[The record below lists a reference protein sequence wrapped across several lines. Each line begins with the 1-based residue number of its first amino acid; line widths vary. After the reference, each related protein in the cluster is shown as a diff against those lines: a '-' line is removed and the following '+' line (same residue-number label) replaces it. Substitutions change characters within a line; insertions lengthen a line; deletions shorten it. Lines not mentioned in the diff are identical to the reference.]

1 MKFLDAPLPPPLAA
15 ALRACRPHFL
25 AVAGYSA
32 LINLLLLAPTIYMM
46 QVYDRVVP
54 TEGRLTLLY
63 LTLVVAFALATQTA
77 LETVRS
83 RLLTLAGLRL
93 DRLLAGRILQRLM
106 GAMAPGASAQGM
118 REFDIV
124 RQALA
129 GPVATAAFDIPWT
142 PIYVLVA
149 FMIHPALGLLTVV
162 GGVVLVTL
170 AILNERATRTRN
182 REAFQAQ
189 SQAYASQEAAA
200 ANAEVVRALGM
211 RGALRER
218 QLADRRT
225 GLDLSARAQFTGGG
239 YAAATKFTRMF
250 LQSAALGLGA
260 WLAVEKQISV
270 GAIIAA
276 SVLLS
281 RALQPIEQVVGAW
294 GVVGQARGAL
304 NNLIKL
310 FPGRGLEV
318 AGTQLPTPTGA
329 LALEQVAVRAP
340 GEGPLLLRGVSLR
353 LAPGEVLGV
362 IGPSGAGKT
371 TLARLAAA
379 ATSPDAGVVRLDGA
393 NLADWDSDRLGR
405 HIGYVPQDSAL
416 IAGSIKDNISR
427 FAIWAGKDEAAGAEA
442 RTDIAA
448 IDAAVV
454 AAAQAAGAHEMIL
467 RLPGGYDTV
476 LGAGGR
482 GLSAGQAQRVALAR
496 ALYGAPPLLVLD
508 EPNSALDADG
518 EQALNLAILAAK
530 TRGAAVLIVA
540 HRTGIL
546 NIADRLLVLRDGQV
560 ERLGPRADVI
570 AQMAAAAQSPAQAPA
585 HGPDHNPAQNPAKS
599 PARANP
605 GFNTVA
611 LQAAKP

>member
-1 MKFLDAPLPPPLAA
+1 VKFLDAPLPPPLAA
-15 ALRACRPHFL
+15 ALRACKPHFM
-25 AVAGYSA
+25 AVAAFSA
-32 LINLLLLAPTIYMM
+32 LINVLLLAPTIYMM

-63 LTLVVAFALATQTA
+63 LTLIVAFALGTQTA
-77 LETVRS
+77 LESVRS

-93 DRLLAGRILQRLM
+93 DRLLAGGILQKLM
-106 GAMAPGASAQGM
+106 SAMAPGSSSQGM
-118 REFDIV
+118 REFDII
-124 RQALA
+124 RQALS

-149 FMIHPALGLLTVV
+149 FMIHPALGVLTVA

-170 AILNERATRTRN
+170 AILNERATRSRN
-182 REAFQAQ
+182 REAFIAQ

-225 GLDLSARAQFTGGG
+225 GLDLSAKAQFTGGG
-239 YAAATKFTRMF
+239 YAAATRFTRMF

-260 WLAVEKQISV
+260 WLAVEKQISA

-294 GVVGQARGAL
+294 TVVGQARGAL

-310 FPGRGLEV
+310 FPNKGLEV
-318 AGTQLPTPTGA
+318 SGTQLPTPTGA
-329 LALEQVAVRAP
+329 LALEQVSVRAP
-340 GEGPLLLRGVSLR
+340 GEGPVLLRGVSLR
-353 LAPGEVLGV
+353 LSPGEVLGV

-371 TLARLAAA
+371 TLARLAAGA
-379 ATSPDAGVVRLDGA
+379 ITPDAGTVRLDGA
-393 NLADWDSDRLGR
+393 NLTDWDGDRLGR

-427 FAIWAGKDEAAGAEA
+427 FAAWASEGGASEGVDAGQPGGNG
-442 RTDIAA
+442 IAA

-454 AAAQAAGAHEMIL
+454 VAAQAAGVHELIL
-467 RLPGGYDTV
+467 RLPSGYDTV

-496 ALYGAPPLLVLD
+496 ALYGAPSLLVLD

-518 EQALNLAILAAK
+518 ELALNQAILVAK
-530 TRGAAVLIVA
+530 SRGAAVMIVA

-546 NIADRLLVLRDGQV
+546 NIADRLLVLREGQV
-560 ERLGPRADVI
+560 ERIGPRAEVV
-570 AQMAAAAQSPAQAPA
+570 AQMAAAAKNPPRPNGNPNPSPSASTA
-585 HGPDHNPAQNPAKS
+585 
-599 PARANP
+599 
-605 GFNTVA
+605 VA

>member
-1 MKFLDAPLPPPLAA
+1 VKFLDAPLPPPLAA

-25 AVAGYSA
+25 AVAVFSA
-32 LINLLLLAPTIYMM
+32 MINILLLAPTIYMM

-63 LTLVVAFALATQTA
+63 LTLVVAFALGTQTA
-77 LETVRS
+77 LESVRS

-93 DRLLAGRILQRLM
+93 DRLLAGGILQKLM
-106 GAMAPGASAQGM
+106 GAMTPGSSAQGM

-129 GPVATAAFDIPWT
+129 GPAAVAAFDIPWT

-149 FMIHPALGLLTVV
+149 FMIHPALGAMTIV
-162 GGVVLVTL
+162 GGAVLVAL
-170 AILNERATRTRN
+170 AILNERATRTRA
-182 REAFQAQ
+182 REAFVAQA
-189 SQAYASQEAAA
+189 QAYASQEAAA

-218 QLADRRT
+218 QLADRRN
-225 GLDLSARAQFTGGG
+225 GLDLSAKAQFTGGG
-239 YAAATKFTRMF
+239 YSAATKFTRMF

-260 WLAVEKQISV
+260 WLAVDKQISA

-276 SVLLS
+276 SVLMS
-281 RALQPIEQVVGAW
+281 RALQPIEQLVGSW
-294 GVVGQARGAL
+294 SIVGQARGAI

-310 FPGRGLEV
+310 FPNRGMEV
-318 AGTQLPTPTGA
+318 SGTQLPAPTGA

-340 GEGPLLLRGVSLR
+340 GEGPILLRGVSLR
-353 LAPGEVLGV
+353 LAPGEILGV

-371 TLARLAAA
+371 TLARVAAGA
-379 ATSPDAGVVRLDGA
+379 ITPDAGTVRLDGA
-393 NLADWDSDRLGR
+393 SLTDWDGDRLGR

-427 FAIWAGKDEAAGAEA
+427 FSTWALRDGTGGDPAV
-442 RTDIAA
+442 

-454 AAAQAAGAHEMIL
+454 SAAQAAGVHELIL
-467 RLPGGYDTV
+467 RFPNGYDTM

-496 ALYGAPPLLVLD
+496 ALYGEPSLLVLD

-518 EQALNLAILAAK
+518 EGALNNAILAAK
-530 TRGAAVLIVA
+530 ARNAAILIVA

-546 NIADRLLVLRDGQV
+546 NIADRLLVLREGQV
-560 ERLGPRADVI
+560 ERLGPRAEVI
-570 AQMAAAAQSPAQAPA
+570 AQMAAAAKAQASGQA
-585 HGPDHNPAQNPAKS
+585 S
-599 PARANP
+599 PSAS
-605 GFNTVA
+605 A
-611 LQAAKP
+611 LQVVKP

>member
-15 ALRACRPHFL
+15 ALRACRPHLL
-25 AVAGYSA
+25 AAAVFSA
-32 LINLLLLAPTIYMM
+32 MINILLLAPTIYMM

-63 LTLVVAFALATQTA
+63 LTLVVAFALGTQTA
-77 LETVRS
+77 LESVRA

-93 DRLLAGRILQRLM
+93 DRLLAGGILQRLM
-106 GAMAPGASAQGM
+106 SAMTPGSSAQGM

-124 RQALA
+124 RAALS
-129 GPVATAAFDIPWT
+129 GPLAAAVLDIPWT

-149 FMIHPALGLLTVV
+149 FLIHPALGAMTIA
-162 GGVVLVTL
+162 GGVILVVLAV
-170 AILNERATRTRN
+170 ANERATRSRA
-182 REAFQAQ
+182 REAFIAQ

-225 GLDLSARAQFTGGG
+225 GLDLSVQAQFTGGG
-239 YAAATKFTRMF
+239 YSAATKFTRMF

-260 WLAVEKQISV
+260 WLAVDKQISA

-276 SVLLS
+276 SVLMS
-281 RALQPIEQVVGAW
+281 RALQPIEQLVGSW
-294 GVVGQARGAL
+294 GVVGQTRGAL
-304 NNLIKL
+304 NNLVKL
-310 FPGRGLEV
+310 FPPRGMEI
-318 AGTQLPTPTGA
+318 AGTQLPAPTGA

-340 GEGPLLLRGVSLR
+340 GEGPILLRGVSLR
-353 LAPGEVLGV
+353 LAPGEILGV

-371 TLARLAAA
+371 TLARVACGAI
-379 ATSPDAGVVRLDGA
+379 TPDAGTVRLDGA
-393 NLADWDSDRLGR
+393 SLADWDGDRLGR
-405 HIGYVPQDSAL
+405 YVGYLPQDSAL

-427 FAIWAGKDEAAGAEA
+427 FAGWAPRDAADTGGAA
-442 RTDIAA
+442 TTQGT

-454 AAAQAAGAHEMIL
+454 AAAQAAGVHELIL
-467 RLPGGYDTV
+467 RFPNGYDTP

-496 ALYGAPPLLVLD
+496 ALYDNPTLLILD

-518 EQALNLAILAAK
+518 ETALNNAILAAK
-530 TRGAAVLIVA
+530 ARGAAILIVA

-546 NIADRLLVLRDGQV
+546 NIADRLLVLREGQV
-560 ERLGPRADVI
+560 ERVGPRNEVLS
-570 AQMAAAAQSPAQAPA
+570 QMAAAAANAAQAAQPA
-585 HGPDHNPAQNPAKS
+585 SNA
-599 PARANP
+599 
-605 GFNTVA
+605 VA

>member
-15 ALRACRPHFL
+15 ALRACRPHFMAA
-25 AVAGYSA
+25 AVFSA
-32 LINLLLLAPTIYMM
+32 MINVLLLAPTIYMM

-63 LTLVVAFALATQTA
+63 LTIVVAFALGTQTA
-77 LETVRS
+77 LESVRS
-83 RLLTLAGLRL
+83 RLLALAGLRL
-93 DRLLAGRILQRLM
+93 DRLLAGGILQRLM
-106 GAMAPGASAQGM
+106 SAMTPGSSAQGM

-124 RQALA
+124 RGAIS
-129 GPVATAAFDIPWT
+129 GPVAAAVMDIPWT

-149 FMIHPALGLLTVV
+149 FMIHPALGAMTIA
-162 GGVVLVTL
+162 GGVILVVLAV
-170 AILNERATRTRN
+170 LNERATRTRA
-182 REAFQAQ
+182 REAFIAQ

-218 QLADRRT
+218 QLADRRN
-225 GLDLSARAQFTGGG
+225 GLDLSVKAQFTGGG
-239 YAAATKFTRMF
+239 YSAATKFTRMF

-260 WLAVEKQISV
+260 WLAVDKQISA

-276 SVLLS
+276 SVLMS
-281 RALQPIEQVVGAW
+281 RALQPIEQLVGSWA
-294 GVVGQARGAL
+294 VVGQARGAL
-304 NNLIKL
+304 NNLVKL
-310 FPGRGLEV
+310 FPAKPMNV
-318 AGTQLPTPTGA
+318 AGTQLPAPTGA

-340 GEGPLLLRGVSLR
+340 GEGPILLRGVSLR
-353 LAPGEVLGV
+353 LAPGEILGV

-371 TLARLAAA
+371 TLARVACGAI
-379 ATSPDAGVVRLDGA
+379 TPDAGTVRLDGA
-393 NLADWDSDRLGR
+393 SLLDWDGDRLGR

-416 IAGSIKDNISR
+416 IAGTIKDNISR
-427 FAIWAGKDEAAGAEA
+427 FAGWAPKDEAAQGVGPAP
-442 RTDIAA
+442 TAA
-448 IDAAVV
+448 TIDAAVV
-454 AAAQAAGAHEMIL
+454 AAAQAAGVHELIL
-467 RLPGGYDTV
+467 RFPNGYDTP

-496 ALYGAPPLLVLD
+496 ALYDNPTLLILD

-518 EQALNLAILAAK
+518 ELALNNAILAAK
-530 TRGAAVLIVA
+530 ARGAAILIVA

-560 ERLGPRADVI
+560 ERIGPRGEVI
-570 AQMAAAAQSPAQAPA
+570 AQMAAAAKTAQ
-585 HGPDHNPAQNPAKS
+585 
-599 PARANP
+599 ANP
-605 GFNTVA
+605 GATSSAVA

>member
-15 ALRACRPHFL
+15 ALRACRPHL
-25 AVAGYSA
+25 MAAAVFSA
-32 LINLLLLAPTIYMM
+32 FINLLLLAPTIYMM

-63 LTLVVAFALATQTA
+63 LTLVVAFALGTQTA
-77 LETVRS
+77 LESVRS

-93 DRLLAGRILQRLM
+93 DRLLAGGILQKLM
-106 GAMAPGASAQGM
+106 SAMAPGSSAQGM

-124 RQALA
+124 RQALS
-129 GPVATAAFDIPWT
+129 GPVAVAAFDIPWT

-149 FMIHPALGLLTVV
+149 FMIHPALGAMTIV

-170 AILNERATRTRN
+170 AVLNERATRTRA
-182 REAFQAQ
+182 REAFVAQ
-189 SQAYASQEAAA
+189 NQAYASQEAAA
-200 ANAEVVRALGM
+200 ANGEVVRALGM

-218 QLADRRT
+218 QLADRRN
-225 GLDLSARAQFTGGG
+225 GLDLSAKAQFTGGG
-239 YAAATKFTRMF
+239 YSAATKFTRMF

-260 WLAVEKQISV
+260 WLAVEKQISA
-270 GAIIAA
+270 GSIIAA
-276 SVLLS
+276 SVLMS
-281 RALQPIEQVVGAW
+281 RALQPIEQLVGSW

-310 FPGRGLEV
+310 FPPTRGLDV
-318 AGTQLPTPTGA
+318 SGTQLPAPTGA

-340 GEGPLLLRGVSLR
+340 GEGPVLLRGVSLR
-353 LAPGEVLGV
+353 LTPGEVLGV

-371 TLARLAAA
+371 TLARVAAGA
-379 ATSPDAGVVRLDGA
+379 ITPDAGAVRLDGA
-393 NLADWDSDRLGR
+393 SLADWDSDRLGR
-405 HIGYVPQDSAL
+405 YIGYVPQDSGL
-416 IAGSIKDNISR
+416 LAGSIKDNISR
-427 FAIWAGKDEAAGAEA
+427 FAIWAGADP
-442 RTDIAA
+442 TIV
-448 IDAAVV
+448 DADVV
-454 AAAQAAGAHEMIL
+454 AAAQAAGVHELIL
-467 RLPGGYDTV
+467 RLPRGYDTA

-496 ALYGAPPLLVLD
+496 ALYGEPPLLVLD

-518 EQALNLAILAAK
+518 EMALNSAILAAK
-530 TRGAAVLIVA
+530 ARGAAILIVA

-560 ERLGPRADVI
+560 EMLGPRTEVI
-570 AQMAAAAQSPAQAPA
+570 AKMAAAAKAQPQGKAA
-585 HGPDHNPAQNPAKS
+585 SNA
-599 PARANP
+599 
-605 GFNTVA
+605 TT